1 MFYQLHH
8 IASGEYIRK
17 EYGENFSYPP
27 HMHQCFELAI
37 VLDGEMT
44 FGVDERTYA
53 LSKGEAILIFP
64 NRIHSLS
71 STRSKHMLFIFSPKI
86 VQSFTV
92 KYSGMLPTTPIF
104 KLPEYLT
111 RALDEL
117 ETSESMIAVKGLL
130 YSVSAVFEKQVTFHE
145 SYNDKENLL
154 MHIFSFVDQN
164 LRADCTLAYAARAL
178 GYDHSYISRFFKKAT
193 GISYNSYVNSCRL
206 NHAGYLL
213 KNSDFS
219 ILECAE
225 ESGYKSLRS
234 FNRNFKEYFN
244 MTPNEYRSS

>member
-8 IASGEYIRK
+8 IATGEYIKK

-27 HMHQCFELAI
+27 HMHQCFELAV
-37 VLDGEMT
+37 VLEGKMT
-44 FGVDERTYA
+44 IGVDKNACE
-53 LSKGEAILIFP
+53 LSKGDAVLIFP

-71 STRSKHMLFIFSPKI
+71 STSSKHVLFIFSPKI

-92 KYSGMLPTTPIF
+92 KYAGMLPTTPKF
-104 KLPEYLT
+104 TLPEYLI
-111 RALDEL
+111 RALDAL
-117 ETSESMIAVKGLL
+117 DPNESMIAAKGVL
-130 YSVSAVFEKQVTFHE
+130 YSASAELERQVDFHK
-145 SYNDKENLL
+145 SYNDEGNLL
-154 MHIFSFVDQN
+154 MRIFGFVDQN
-164 LRADCTLAYAARAL
+164 LRSDCSLVDVARAL

-193 GISYNSYVNSCRL
+193 GTSYNSYVNSCRL
-206 NHAGYLL
+206 SHAEYLL
-213 KNSDFS
+213 KNSDLS

-244 MTPNEYRSS
+244 MTPNEYRGS